1 MSRLVLLSAL
11 VSTIALADIAPAE
24 PSPAAPPA
32 EAAPAP
38 AAEVAPAPP
47 VEAAP
52 APAPMH
58 PAGIE
63 KAGPSGVIEG
73 GWGYV
78 FAAYG
83 LSFGGLALY
92 ALSLALRRQK
102 PGAPS

>member
-1 MSRLVLLSAL
+1 MSRFLLLSAL
-11 VSTIALADIAPAE
+11 VSAVALADIAA
-24 PSPAAPPA
+24 PAAPPA

-52 APAPMH
+52 TPAPMH

-63 KAGPSGVIEG
+63 KAGPSGIIEG